1 MELRIYNPQDDGFI
15 QKIEW
20 NFEELKNEITVA
32 SEEYAVSVYTDDAIK
47 AAKADRAK
55 LNKFV
60 DAMEAKRKELKKK
73 VMVPYEQFEKEEK
86 ELVAIVQRAIDNI
99 DTQVKDYERRQR
111 EEKTAKIREFYDD
124 NIHDIEKYLP
134 FERVFKPE
142 YANASTTMKSVKED
156 ILEMIQK
163 VDEGLAILNEVDS
176 PYAGDMKEV
185 FLRTYDIGH
194 AIAERNR
201 LEAAEQKR
209 KEYEAERAKAKAE
222 QEARRKAEAQAV
234 MAAGKKQEEKTAEPE
249 CQQTAVPVPAVE
261 IVEESIHVLDFRVYA
276 TSIQLAGLKQYL
288 KTNGIRFEPVPKQ

>member
-1 MELRIYNPQDDGFI
+1 M
-15 QKIEW
+15 
-20 NFEELKNEITVA
+20 
-32 SEEYAVSVYTDDAIK
+32 
-47 AAKADRAK
+47 
-55 LNKFV
+55 
-60 DAMEAKRKELKKK
+60 
-73 VMVPYEQFEKEEK
+73 
-86 ELVAIVQRAIDNI
+86 
-99 DTQVKDYERRQR
+99 KDYERRQR

-249 CQQTAVPVPAVE
+249 SQQTAVPVPAVE

>member
-60 DAMEAKRKELKKK
+60 DAMEAKLKELKKK

-249 CQQTAVPVPAVE
+249 SQQTAVSVPAVE

>member
-1 MELRIYNPQDDGFI
+1 MELKIYNPQEEGFL
-15 QKIEW
+15 QKIDW
-20 NFEELKNEITVA
+20 NFEELKKEITVA

-99 DTQVKDYERRQR
+99 DAQVKDYERRQR
-111 EEKTAKIREFYDD
+111 EEKAAKIRDFYDA
-124 NIHDIEKYLP
+124 NINDLEAYLP

-142 YANASTTMKSVKED
+142 YANAATTMKSVREE
-156 ILEMIQK
+156 IAAMIQK
-163 VDEGLAILNEVDS
+163 VAEGLAILNEVDS

-185 FLRTYDIGH
+185 FLRTYDIGL

-209 KEYEAERAKAKAE
+209 KEYEAERTKAKAE
-222 QEARRKAEAQAV
+222 QKARRKAEAQVV
-234 MAAGKKQEEKTAEPE
+234 MAAGRKQEEKPAEP
-249 CQQTAVPVPAVE
+249 TAPAAILTPTVE
-261 IVEESIHVLDFRVYA
+261 TVEEPLHVLDFRVYA
-276 TSIQLAGLKQYL
+276 TSTQLAGLKQYL
-288 KTNGIRFEPVPKQ
+288 KTNGIRFEPAPKQ

>member
-185 FLRTYDIGH
+185 FLRTYDIGQ

-234 MAAGKKQEEKTAEPE
+234 MAAGTKLEEKT
-249 CQQTAVPVPAVE
+249 VE
-261 IVEESIHVLDFRVYA
+261 APIHVLDFRVYA
-276 TSIQLAGLKQYL
+276 TSIELAGLKQYL

>member
-124 NIHDIEKYLP
+124 NIHDIERYLP

-142 YANASTTMKSVKED
+142 YANASMTMKSVKDD
-156 ILEMIQK
+156 ILKVIQK
-163 VDEGLAILNEVDS
+163 VDEGLAIL
-176 PYAGDMKEV
+176 
-185 FLRTYDIGH
+185 T
-194 AIAERNR
+194 
-201 LEAAEQKR
+201 
-209 KEYEAERAKAKAE
+209 
-222 QEARRKAEAQAV
+222 
-234 MAAGKKQEEKTAEPE
+234 
-249 CQQTAVPVPAVE
+249 
-261 IVEESIHVLDFRVYA
+261 
-276 TSIQLAGLKQYL
+276 
-288 KTNGIRFEPVPKQ
+288 